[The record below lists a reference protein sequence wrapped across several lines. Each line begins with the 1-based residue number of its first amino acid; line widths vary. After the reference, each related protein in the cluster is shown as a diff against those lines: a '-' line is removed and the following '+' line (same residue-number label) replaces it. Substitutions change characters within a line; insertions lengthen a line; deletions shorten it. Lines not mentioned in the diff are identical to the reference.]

1 MDDLTAYLEVTW
13 PEFQS
18 FSRLLLRLRI
28 DISIT
33 QIIKQKEHSNLTILS
48 LVLGT
53 DSVVLKIYY

>member
-1 MDDLTAYLEVTW
+1 MDDLTAYLEVTR

-18 FSRLLLRLRI
+18 FSRLLLRPRI
-28 DISIT
+28 DISIS